1 MIDTRQ
7 YTDRFRELERAWQWI
22 ILAVVFLLAF
32 LLWSSVIAPIGDDWA
47 AQSDRI
53 ESNLTRTSGKVTLDA
68 STKSAAMIYGAVEL
82 PDMKES
88 GSLSLTEVVHDILAK
103 HGITNDTF
111 YQSQSANIKV
121 SALPGIAR
129 AGEKLERIKGELD
142 FESKPDTAISI
153 VADLERSSAVEAL
166 SNLKID
172 KLGNGTVR
180 TRLTLEAWV
189 RTK

>member
-1 MIDTRQ
+1 MIDTSRHIE
-7 YTDRFRELERAWQWI
+7 RFKGLERAWQWI
-22 ILAVVFLLAF
+22 ILAVAFLLAF
-32 LLWSSVIAPIGDDWA
+32 LLWSTVIAPIGDEWA

-53 ESNLTRTSGKVTLDA
+53 ESNLDRTSGTITLDPT
-68 STKSAAMIYGAVEL
+68 TKTAAMVYGSVEL
-82 PDMKES
+82 PNMKET
-88 GSLSLTEVVHDILAK
+88 GSLTLTEVVHAILAT

-142 FESKPDTAISI
+142 FESKPDAAISI
-153 VADLERSSAVEAL
+153 VAELERNPAVEAL

>member
-1 MIDTRQ
+1 MIDTSQ

>member
-1 MIDTRQ
+1 MIDTSQ
-7 YTDRFRELERAWQWI
+7 YTDRFRELERAWQWV
-22 ILAVVFLLAF
+22 ILAVAFLLAF
-32 LLWSSVIAPIGDDWA
+32 VVWSSVIAPIGDDWA

-53 ESNLTRTSGKVTLDA
+53 EANLARTSGKVTLDA
-68 STKSAAMIYGAVEL
+68 STKSAAMIYGPVEL

-88 GSLSLTEVVHDILAK
+88 GSLSLTEVVHAILAT

>member
-1 MIDTRQ
+1 MK
-7 YTDRFRELERAWQWI
+7 
-22 ILAVVFLLAF
+22 
-32 LLWSSVIAPIGDDWA
+32 A
-47 AQSDRI
+47 A
-53 ESNLTRTSGKVTLDA
+53 
-68 STKSAAMIYGAVEL
+68 
-82 PDMKES
+82 
-88 GSLSLTEVVHDILAK
+88 GSLTLTEVVHGILAT

-111 YQSQSANIKV
+111 YQSQTANIKN
-121 SALPGIAR
+121 STLPGIAR

-142 FESKPDTAISI
+142 FESNPDTAISI
-153 VADLERSSAVEAL
+153 VAELERSADVEAI

>member
-1 MIDTRQ
+1 
-7 YTDRFRELERAWQWI
+7 
-22 ILAVVFLLAF
+22 
-32 LLWSSVIAPIGDDWA
+32 
-47 AQSDRI
+47 
-53 ESNLTRTSGKVTLDA
+53 
-68 STKSAAMIYGAVEL
+68 
-82 PDMKES
+82 
-88 GSLSLTEVVHDILAK
+88 
-103 HGITNDTF
+103 
-111 YQSQSANIKV
+111 QSANIKV

>member
-68 STKSAAMIYGAVEL
+68 STKSAAMIYGAVKL
-82 PDMKES
+82 LDMKES
-88 GSLSLTEVVHDILAK
+88 GS
-103 HGITNDTF
+103 
-111 YQSQSANIKV
+111 
-121 SALPGIAR
+121 
-129 AGEKLERIKGELD
+129 
-142 FESKPDTAISI
+142 
-153 VADLERSSAVEAL
+153 
-166 SNLKID
+166 
-172 KLGNGTVR
+172 
-180 TRLTLEAWV
+180 
-189 RTK
+189 

>member
-1 MIDTRQ
+1 MIDARPHME
-7 YTDRFRELERAWQWI
+7 RFKSLERSWQWI
-22 ILAVVFLLAF
+22 ILAITFLLAF
-32 LLWSSVIAPIGDDWA
+32 LIWSEVIAPIGDGWA
-47 AQSDRI
+47 AQADRI
-53 ESNLTRTSGKVTLDA
+53 EENLSRTRGITTLDSA
-68 STKSAAMIYGAVEL
+68 TKTAAMIYGPLEL
-82 PDMKES
+82 PNMKAA
-88 GSLSLTEVVHDILAK
+88 GSLTLTEVVHAILAT

-111 YQSQSANIKV
+111 YQSQTANIKN

-142 FESKPDTAISI
+142 FDSNPDTAISI
-153 VADLERSSAVEAL
+153 VAELEHSADVEAI